1 MTTATFPAAVVH
13 SLSHEVKRSAQQK
26 SAKILAIDDDCLFL
40 ETVLMVLEN
49 EGFQVI
55 GAANGQL
62 GLQMAKEQMP
72 DVIVCDIRMPGLNG
86 YEVLSQLRQDPL
98 TQTIPFIFLSGEDRN
113 NDWSQASEIRAD
125 DFLPKLSSAQEII
138 QAIKAQLD

>member
-1 MTTATFPAAVVH
+1 MTTATFHAAVVH
-13 SLSHEVKRSAQQK
+13 SLSHEVKCSPQQRA
-26 SAKILAIDDDCLFL
+26 AKILAIDDDCLFL

-62 GLQMAKEQMP
+62 GLQMAKEQKP

-98 TQTIPFIFLSGEDRN
+98 TQTIPFIFLSGEDRD

-125 DFLPKLSSAQEII
+125 YFLPKLSSAQEII
-138 QAIKAQLD
+138 QAVKAQLQ